1 MQTGTGKTAEDYEH
15 HRIAAG
21 EQQQDRRP
29 HPGKEFLERC
39 AHQPQALR
47 RLKRDERRAQADINR
62 EHATD
67 PDDGTEY
74 VEREGERGHERLPV
88 RGTIKRYYSGY
99 TLAYASYGKE
109 GLSRWR
115 EPPPSNGCQWHEAP
129 DGILDAGLSLSEQ
142 SGSE

>member
-29 HPGKEFLERC
+29 HPGKEILERC

-62 EHATD
+62 EHPGFEAFVGDYSALPRTYLLDDYLRATN
-67 PDDGTEY
+67 
-74 VEREGERGHERLPV
+74 
-88 RGTIKRYYSGY
+88 
-99 TLAYASYGKE
+99 AS
-109 GLSRWR
+109 
-115 EPPPSNGCQWHEAP
+115 
-129 DGILDAGLSLSEQ
+129 
-142 SGSE
+142 SGSAGSIPLFHRTRSPWHFVGRKHRVAAACSCNPLSSARWLMAMPPLMH

>member
-1 MQTGTGKTAEDYEH
+1 MQAGTGKTAEDYEY

-29 HPGKEFLERC
+29 HPVKEFLERD

-62 EHATD
+62 EHAANQTTA
-67 PDDGTEY
+67 PSLCSAKA
-74 VEREGERGHERLPV
+74 RAAMRGRPV
-88 RGTIKRYYSGY
+88 RGTIKRHYSGY

-109 GLSRWR
+109 GLSSVR
-115 EPPPSNGCQWHEAP
+115 ERPHRNGC
-129 DGILDAGLSLSEQ
+129 
-142 SGSE
+142 

>member
-1 MQTGTGKTAEDYEH
+1 MRTTIRPSGRLMLMIWRIRSRLVPALDQSSASTARLNANPLHQVDMQAGTGKTAEDYEH

-74 VEREGERGHERLPV
+74 V
-88 RGTIKRYYSGY
+88 
-99 TLAYASYGKE
+99 
-109 GLSRWR
+109 
-115 EPPPSNGCQWHEAP
+115 
-129 DGILDAGLSLSEQ
+129 
-142 SGSE
+142 